1 MWKLIF
7 ACLTSY
13 RLISHHP
20 QTSTAEQESV
30 QTPELHL
37 ALSFNEIK
45 NICNIYTVDKH
56 SKITST
62 KCRFG

>member
-1 MWKLIF
+1 MWKLIL

-20 QTSTAEQESV
+20 QMPAAEQERV
-30 QTPELHL
+30 QAPELHL
-37 ALSFNEIK
+37 ALSLNQIK
-45 NICNIYTVDKH
+45 NICNIYTANKH

-62 KCRFG
+62 ECGFG